1 MRLEILLRS
10 EPVAVAATDDRLET
24 SEAADAEIEETSD
37 WTDEI
42 SELIPV
48 GTPLPSEEA
57 ADSAEEINELAS
69 EGVPPKAEVTS
80 LAIEVATETIEL
92 TAELRSD

>member
-1 MRLEILLRS
+1 
-10 EPVAVAATDDRLET
+10 
-24 SEAADAEIEETSD
+24 
-37 WTDEI
+37 
-42 SELIPV
+42 LIPV

-92 TAELRSD
+92 TRRVKIGLSDGTDGESHKRGTSRSAC